1 MGSVMF
7 RSSIGLK
14 FLGLLAL
21 PLCLLS
27 AANSA
32 EPGFTPLFNGKDL
45 SGWKAFAR
53 ESKDT
58 PTKPI
63 DPKQSWRV
71 EDGVLVCTGQ
81 PIGYL
86 ATDKEYDDYTLK
98 LKWRYPKGTKK
109 SANSG
114 ILLHCQ
120 KEDRVWP
127 SSVEAQLKAGSAGDI
142 YLMAPEVKM
151 TFDAAH
157 RDEKNPKHAF
167 RAPRGGE
174 VEKPFGEWN
183 QYEITCK
190 GGAVTFKVN
199 GNVVNEGKEG
209 NLTKGR
215 IALQSEGAEIHFKD
229 IEIKLEK

>member
-1 MGSVMF
+1 MSATAIAL
-7 RSSIGLK
+7 RL
-14 FLGLLAL
+14 LGMAAL
-21 PLCLLS
+21 VSLVS
-27 AANSA
+27 AAPAA

-45 SGWKAFAR
+45 TGWKAVAR
-53 ESKDT
+53 ESKDA
-58 PTKPI
+58 PAKPI

-71 EDGVLVCTGQ
+71 EDGVLICTGQ

-86 ATDKEYDDYTLK
+86 ITDKEYADYTLK
-98 LKWRYPKGTKK
+98 LKWRYPQGTKK

-114 ILLHCQ
+114 VLLHCQ

-127 SSVEAQLKAGSAGDI
+127 SSVEAQLKTGSAGDI

-151 TFDAAH
+151 TFDPAH
-157 RDEKNPKHAF
+157 RNEKNAKHAF
-167 RAPRGGE
+167 RAPRDAS

-183 QYEITCK
+183 QYEIICK

-199 GNVVNEGKEG
+199 GKVVNEGKDG
-209 NLTKGR
+209 NLTSGR

-229 IEIKLEK
+229 IEIKTEK